1 MDKLKEILNQL
12 KLVIKPKTVDAL
24 LPAVIFTISNSRFSL
39 FYSALAA
46 ILSAVILIIIRAMN
60 KTNIKYSL
68 GGLVI
73 VTLAA
78 GLAYFSNN
86 AANYYLPSI
95 INNSLVFVVALI
107 SIIVKK
113 PLAALT
119 SHLSRGWD
127 LNWYLRKDILPAYTE
142 VTMIWTVFFL
152 IRTAINL
159 KLYLSGDAV
168 GLGTINVFLS
178 LPFTILIL
186 IISYL
191 YGLWRLDKLGGP
203 SIDEYNDKM
212 DPPWQGQKFGF

>member
-1 MDKLKEILNQL
+1 MDKVKEILNQL

-24 LPAVIFTISNSRFSL
+24 LPAVIFTITSSRFSL

-46 ILSAVILIIIRAMN
+46 VLSALILIVVRAMN
-60 KTNIKYSL
+60 KADIKYSL
-68 GGLVI
+68 GGLAI

-78 GLAYFSNN
+78 GLAYFSDN

-95 INNSLVFVVALI
+95 VNNSLIFVFALI

-142 VTMIWTVFFL
+142 VTIIWTAFFL
-152 IRTAINL
+152 IRAAINL

-168 GLGTINVFLS
+168 GLGTINVLLS
-178 LPFTILIL
+178 LPFTTLIL

-191 YGLWRLDKLGGP
+191 YGIWRLNKLGGP
-203 SIDEYNDKM
+203 SIDEYKDKV